1 MSPEQASGES
11 PVDERTDIYALGCVL
26 YEMLTGAPPF
36 AGDSPEETIERRLR
50 GPAPRVS
57 AARPEVSAE
66 LDSAIAKALAR
77 TPAERYSRATDFAA
91 SLGAAQEGLPRRSS
105 LRLAWALPVLL
116 LAVVGW
122 LLSRDGHGTAAATYG
137 PRPLSSVAV
146 LPINNLTGDTSKAY
160 LAEGLSVDLIDE
172 LFRVEGLRVPG
183 SATVARYRG
192 RRPDPG
198 EVARELGVGAV
209 VTGTLREIGGR
220 PHVSLQLVDAEDG
233 FVRWTGVYDQAAPD
247 ADADIAGVLAESLRV
262 QLLPRSRT
270 LARSGGTRDT
280 AAYRLY
286 LQGRHLVKQVGRESV
301 RQGLRALE
309 QAIARDSGFGDAW
322 AALPVAYSLLG
333 QLGGLTPA
341 ESQVLQRRAVE
352 RAIALD
358 SLGGEAYS
366 ARAHLRVQ
374 YEWDYPGADRDYRRA
389 LELTPGSALNHML
402 YSQFLGVVGL
412 DDSSLAVMRRGM
424 ALDPTASWLIANHSY
439 ALLKVGRA
447 RKALAEAERAL
458 RYDSTHWVAYH
469 LRAWSYK
476 ALGQPDRTL
485 QDLERALQ
493 LVGDTVPFLLGPI
506 GEQLALRGRRA
517 EAEAVLARLERLDPA
532 EDVWNSRVRLALGD
546 RAGALDALERAARN
560 REGWLSEMLSAG
572 DFEALRG
579 EPRYEAVLRRVGI
592 PKIRT
597 RD

>member
-1 MSPEQASGES
+1 
-11 PVDERTDIYALGCVL
+11 
-26 YEMLTGAPPF
+26 
-36 AGDSPEETIERRLR
+36 
-50 GPAPRVS
+50 
-57 AARPEVSAE
+57 
-66 LDSAIAKALAR
+66 
-77 TPAERYSRATDFAA
+77 
-91 SLGAAQEGLPRRSS
+91 
-105 LRLAWALPVLL
+105 
-116 LAVVGW
+116 
-122 LLSRDGHGTAAATYG
+122 
-137 PRPLSSVAV
+137 
-146 LPINNLTGDTSKAY
+146 
-160 LAEGLSVDLIDE
+160 
-172 LFRVEGLRVPG
+172 
-183 SATVARYRG
+183 
-192 RRPDPG
+192 
-198 EVARELGVGAV
+198 
-209 VTGTLREIGGR
+209 
-220 PHVSLQLVDAEDG
+220 
-233 FVRWTGVYDQAAPD
+233 
-247 ADADIAGVLAESLRV
+247 
-262 QLLPRSRT
+262 
-270 LARSGGTRDT
+270 
-280 AAYRLY
+280 
-286 LQGRHLVKQVGRESV
+286 
-301 RQGLRALE
+301 
-309 QAIARDSGFGDAW
+309 
-322 AALPVAYSLLG
+322 
-333 QLGGLTPA
+333 
-341 ESQVLQRRAVE
+341 
-352 RAIALD
+352 
-358 SLGGEAYS
+358 
-366 ARAHLRVQ
+366 
-374 YEWDYPGADRDYRRA
+374 
-389 LELTPGSALNHML
+389 ML

>member
-1 MSPEQASGES
+1 
-11 PVDERTDIYALGCVL
+11 
-26 YEMLTGAPPF
+26 
-36 AGDSPEETIERRLR
+36 
-50 GPAPRVS
+50 
-57 AARPEVSAE
+57 VSAE

-91 SLGAAQEGLPRRSS
+91 SLGAAQEALPRRSS

-309 QAIARDSGFGDAW
+309 QAIVRDSGFGDAW